1 MILSNNYIKLFNVLI
16 AITLLQ
22 GCAGNVKLTDQDR
35 AGVEKQKSIKVISQ
49 SSGWPGMMTPVGVV
63 ASNLTFGLS
72 DDWTAGHKLI
82 KKFNIKDPTLQV
94 KDAFIKYINKPQKA
108 GNFISTKNL
117 LTSEE
122 SSIEN
127 LKNKYKSGVILKISP
142 KQWAIQ
148 YFPLEWSRYLMF
160 YGANAE
166 LIRLN
171 DSKIIWSASC
181 AAHQD
186 NNETAPTLDELTAN
200 KSTVLKQ
207 WVESSTSECAKQ
219 LVDAYHNRT

>member
-1 MILSNNYIKLFNVLI
+1 MILNNKLIISFSTLI
-16 AITLLQ
+16 TVTLLQ
-22 GCAGNVKLTDQDR
+22 GCVGNVKLTDQDR
-35 AGVEKQKSIKVISQ
+35 AGVIKQKSIKVISQ

-63 ASNLTFGLS
+63 ASNLTFGFS

-82 KKFNIKDPTLQV
+82 KKFNINDPALLV
-94 KDAFIKYINKPQKA
+94 KDAFIKYINNPQKA

-117 LTSEE
+117 ISSDE

-142 KQWAIQ
+142 KQWSIQ
-148 YFPLEWSRYLMF
+148 YFPLDWSHYLMF

-171 DSKIIWSASC
+171 DSKVIWSASC

-186 NNETAPTLDELTAN
+186 NNDTAPTLDELTASN
-200 KSTVLKQ
+200 STVLKQ
-207 WVESSTSECAKQ
+207 WINSSTSECAQQ
-219 LVDAYHNRT
+219 LVNAFHNRT